1 MNFQDP
7 KEIRIDDFD
16 YALPDERIAVFPLEQ
31 RDASKLIL
39 FDKGK
44 ITSHIFNELP
54 SFLEEGD
61 AMVFNNSRVIH
72 ARLKFQKQTGA
83 KIEIFCLEPS
93 NASSGYE
100 KSLSAHEGSTWKCL
114 VGGIS
119 KWKSGSLTKEIEVD
133 ETSTTLYAEV
143 EGKTED
149 AWLIRFSWDN
159 ASLSFLEIIEQAGLV
174 PLPPYIK
181 RDVDFTDE
189 ERYQTV
195 YAKEQGS
202 VAAPTAGLHFTN
214 QVLESLSKKN
224 ISLHELTLHVGAGT
238 FKPVSA
244 PTIGEHLMH
253 SEWIE
258 INIALLDRLIEVK
271 KKIIAVG
278 TTSLRTLESIYWIG
292 AKILDTGDFN
302 PLEGIGQWE
311 IYDTQLSSKHF
322 PRKKALEALRTWME
336 EKRIEKL
343 FTQTRLLITPGYR
356 FRIAEA
362 LVTNFHQPKST
373 LLLLVAAA
381 TNNQWK
387 EIYNYALANE
397 FRFLSYGDSSLL
409 IFEDAVKAE

>member
-1 MNFQDP
+1 MNSLNP
-7 KEIRIDDFD
+7 KEIKIEDFN
-16 YALPDERIAVFPLEQ
+16 YALPEDRIALFPLAQ
-31 RDASKLIL
+31 RDASKLLL
-39 FDKGK
+39 FNKGK
-44 ITSHIFNELP
+44 ISIHPFSDLP
-54 SFLEEGD
+54 SFLDEGD
-61 AMVFNNSRVIH
+61 AMIFNNSRVIH

-83 KIEIFCLEPS
+83 NIEVFCLEPV
-93 NASSGYE
+93 NATVGYE
-100 KSLSAHEGSTWKCL
+100 KSLNAHDGSTWKCL

-119 KWKSGSLTKEIEVD
+119 KWKSGALTKKIKVQD
-133 ETSTTLYAEV
+133 TVTTLSAEL

-149 AWLIRFSWDN
+149 AWLIRFSWN
-159 ASLSFLEIIEQAGLV
+159 NPSLSFLEIIGHAGLV

-181 RDVDFTDE
+181 RDVASTDE

-202 VAAPTAGLHFTN
+202 VAAPTAGLHFTEG
-214 QVLESLSKKN
+214 VLETLRDKN
-224 ISLHELTLHVGAGT
+224 ITLHELTLHVGAGT
-238 FKPVSA
+238 FKPVSVS
-244 PTIGEHLMH
+244 TMGEHIMH

-258 INIALLDRLIEVK
+258 INIEILERLIEAK

-292 AKILDTGDFN
+292 AKIFKEGDFN
-302 PLEGIGQWE
+302 PLAGIGQWE
-311 IYDTQLSSKHF
+311 IYDNNLSTKQIS
-322 PRKKALEALRTWME
+322 RRQSLEALRMWM
-336 EKRIEKL
+336 KAKGMEKL

-397 FRFLSYGDSSLL
+397 FRFLSYGDSSL
-409 IFEDAVKAE
+409 IVFEGAVKAE